1 MRAELLAAEGE
12 RGYGGALLE
21 GNDDIMDVSVTPC
34 DSASD
39 SHAEV
44 HVMAELV
51 LAGQHA
57 SLQ

>member
-1 MRAELLAAEGE
+1 MRAEPLDVEGE
-12 RGYGGALLE
+12 RGYGGDLLE

-44 HVMAELV
+44 HILYAL
-51 LAGQHA
+51 
-57 SLQ
+57 